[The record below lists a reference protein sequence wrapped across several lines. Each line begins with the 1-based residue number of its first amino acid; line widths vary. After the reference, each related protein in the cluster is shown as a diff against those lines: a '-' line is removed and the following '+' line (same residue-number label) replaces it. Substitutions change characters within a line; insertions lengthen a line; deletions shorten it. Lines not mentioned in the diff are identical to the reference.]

1 MPEAKSQIARRMLVT
16 VVASYDNKTVK
27 KSAVENSDEFRAF
40 LAKVIDPSV
49 IDDLDYADIIAELE
63 DTMGIEIPSRS
74 FKNWQEF
81 FNELVTLLDQD

>member
-16 VVASYDNKTVK
+16 VVATYDNKTVK
-27 KSAVENSDEFRAF
+27 ESAVENSDEFRAF
-40 LAKVIDPSV
+40 LAKAIGPSE

-63 DTMGIEIPSRS
+63 DTMGIEIPDRS
-74 FKNWQEF
+74 FKTWQEF